1 MTEEDP
7 PRTTTAR
14 GLLRLEAEGAWVAA
28 AQEAGLDITLFR
40 LGGRREGGRDRM
52 GGQCGE

>member
-1 MTEEDP
+1 VTEEDP